1 MRKRWS
7 GTGRLFNSTWRKP
20 AGQEKT
26 FQRPQV
32 VLRHDE
38 RMLLQA
44 LLGDAEVRAEVIDA
58 LKSLETIATF
68 PSRRIFQAMFALDAN
83 GGRFNFEDLHA
94 RLEEGDQNLLAHAV
108 LNDDQEVS
116 REEVMAALDSIR
128 RTEDQHRRALLKG
141 RIKEAERGG
150 NWQEALRLAAELQGL
165 EQGSRGQN
173 QRGQK

>member
-1 MRKRWS
+1 
-7 GTGRLFNSTWRKP
+7 
-20 AGQEKT
+20 
-26 FQRPQV
+26 
-32 VLRHDE
+32 
-38 RMLLQA
+38 
-44 LLGDAEVRAEVIDA
+44 
-58 LKSLETIATF
+58 
-68 PSRRIFQAMFALDAN
+68 MFALDAN

-116 REEVMAALDSIR
+116 REEVMAAVDSIR

-141 RIKEAERGG
+141 RIKEAERAG

-165 EQGSRGQN
+165 EQSSRGQN